1 MGSSSSFDI
10 SASGIFAQRV
20 RMDAI
25 ANNIANA
32 DSTRTAG
39 GGPYRRQVVT
49 FKAALDDSQ
58 KENGKSV
65 AGVKVDG
72 VTEDPTDFR
81 LVHDPGHPDADANGD
96 VRMPNVNVVEEM
108 VDMIS
113 ASRAYEANITT
124 LNAAKSMITSGIE
137 LGRG

>member
-32 DSTRTAG
+32 DSTRTAS
-39 GGPYRRQVVT
+39 GGPYKRQVVT
-49 FKAALDDSQ
+49 FKTALDESTGD
-58 KENGKSV
+58 GKSA
-65 AGVKVDG
+65 AGVKVDS

-96 VRMPNVNVVEEM
+96 VRMPNVNIVEEM

-113 ASRAYEANITT
+113 ATRAYEANVTT
-124 LNAAKSMITSGIE
+124 LNAAKSMIASGIE